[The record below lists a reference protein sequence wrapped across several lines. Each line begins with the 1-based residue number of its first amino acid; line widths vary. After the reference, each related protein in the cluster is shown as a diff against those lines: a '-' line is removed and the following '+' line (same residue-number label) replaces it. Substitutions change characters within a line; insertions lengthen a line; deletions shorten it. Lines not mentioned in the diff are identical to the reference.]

1 MTTKKERKTINGLQS
16 LSSSDCMFLE
26 WKNCYTSEKYY
37 NKYFDK
43 STLKHPAKMSFHLLQ
58 KIFDHLEEQFNITDD
73 TTIVDFMAGSGR
85 TSLVSALRGYSSLNI
100 ELEQDYI
107 DMQNKNKQKLEQTL
121 GNTGITIVQGDSKSL
136 GNIIWNSKY
145 SQNNLAGII
154 SPPYEDA
161 EIPQFDADLR
171 KALHSDKGKRSVEE
185 MQKKRAELRAR
196 QGWEGYNV
204 KNQNNIGNLKGD
216 DYQKTMTHIY
226 KEAYKA
232 KISPLV
238 VVTKNPT
245 RNKKLVDLASNT
257 AQYLEDAGYR
267 IADYHRARLFNKQK
281 TEQSDLFPN
290 SEEKI
295 KGRVSFFK
303 RLSIEKGNVAAEWED
318 IIFAVVD

>member
-171 KALHSDKGKRSVEE
+171 KALHSDKGKRSIDE
-185 MQKKRAELRAR
+185 MQKKRAELRAT

-204 KNQNNIGNLKGD
+204 SNSNNVGNLKKD
-216 DYQKTMTHIY
+216 EYRDAMIKIY
-226 KEAYKA
+226 SQACA
-232 KISPLV
+232 LKISPLV
-238 VVTKNPT
+238 IVTKNPT
-245 RNKKLVDLASNT
+245 RNGELVDLASNT
-257 AQYLEDAGYR
+257 VDYLKMAGYK
-267 IADYHRARLFNKQK
+267 IADYHRSRLFDKVK
-281 TEQSDLFPN
+281 TETSTLFPD
-290 SEEKI
+290 SKEKI

-318 IIFAVVD
+318 IVIATLD